1 MSYKG
6 IIHYFCSAL
15 ENYRDDLAS
24 TKVALTEK
32 LVKPELEFKNVD
44 NELDLLK
51 DTLEELC
58 KSN

>member
-1 MSYKG
+1 MTS
-6 IIHYFCSAL
+6 
-15 ENYRDDLAS
+15 S
-24 TKVALTEK
+24 TKLALTEK

-58 KSN
+58 RSN

>member
-1 MSYKG
+1 MTS
-6 IIHYFCSAL
+6 
-15 ENYRDDLAS
+15 S
-24 TKVALTEK
+24 TKLALTEK

-58 KSN
+58 RYN

>member
-1 MSYKG
+1 MTT
-6 IIHYFCSAL
+6 
-15 ENYRDDLAS
+15 S
-24 TKVALTEK
+24 TKLAQTEK
-32 LVKPELEFKNVD
+32 LVKPELESKNVD